1 MILQGEDSI
10 KKHFFLLESVKQA
23 MTTTAM
29 GSALLKIESEL
40 HKSGCLS
47 QEWVDMWRHHWRQE
61 IVTCS
66 HLQESLLHVA
76 ALQVSSSQAKATFRQ
91 QKPGETIRMTNPSL

>member
-1 MILQGEDSI
+1 MQGEEGI
-10 KKHFFLLESVKQA
+10 GKHFSLLESVKQA

-29 GSALLKIESEL
+29 GAALLKVEDEL
-40 HKSGCLS
+40 YRSSSLS
-47 QEWVDMWRHHWRQE
+47 QEWASLWRDHWRKE

-76 ALQVSSSQAKATFRQ
+76 AMQVPTFAQ
-91 QKPGETIRMTNPSL
+91 IIRMKASLAF